1 MHQLST
7 LVLNYYYLI
16 GILRGHRYLLK
27 LFSYLYDTLVLLLL
41 RFSGETSWNCRPIE
55 FTPMNSWDCYDPS
68 VLVLLRFLLSKKNPE
83 PVTLCHY
90 HMTWPSVF
98 SALNWGALLTKLWIP
113 TLHTRLP
120 DITVCWKLLQLT
132 KNVCFFF
139 DLRSLIFLKAAL
151 NSLN

>member
-1 MHQLST
+1 MFIKGNNCQIIRCFCSWCVIVSSPATKTPFNLTIFFLNKHDFYDLSVP
-7 LVLNYYYLI
+7 LLSRNSSVLD
-16 GILRGHRYLLK
+16 
-27 LFSYLYDTLVLLLL
+27 LYDPLVLL
-41 RFSGETSWNCRPIE
+41 
-55 FTPMNSWDCYDPS
+55 
-68 VLVLLRFLLSKKNPE
+68 LLRFLLSKKNPE

-132 KNVCFFF
+132 KNVCF
-139 DLRSLIFLKAAL
+139 SLILFRPI
-151 NSLN
+151 